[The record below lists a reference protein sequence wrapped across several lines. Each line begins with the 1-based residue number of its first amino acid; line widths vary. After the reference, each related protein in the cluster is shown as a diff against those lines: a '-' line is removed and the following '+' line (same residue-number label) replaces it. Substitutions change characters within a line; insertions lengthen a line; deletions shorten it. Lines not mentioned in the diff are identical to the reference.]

1 MYAISKQYEGLG
13 LINSDKRA
21 NATVKSYIFKTNS
34 VNINAAY
41 IILLDIAKH
50 SSYTCTIRSYYN
62 LKIILLFI

>member
-1 MYAISKQYEGLG
+1 MYAISKQYEGLA

-21 NATVKSYIFKTNS
+21 NATVKTNS

-41 IILLDIAKH
+41 ILLLDIAKR

>member
-21 NATVKSYIFKTNS
+21 NATVKTNS

-41 IILLDIAKH
+41 ILLLDIAKH

>member
-1 MYAISKQYEGLG
+1 MYAISKQYGGLG
-13 LINSDKRA
+13 LINSNKRA
-21 NATVKSYIFKTNS
+21 NATVKTNS